1 MTNRLYTILK
11 DLVSIDLLKL
21 ILNIVMI
28 VKWIH
33 KILLHYIKIDDNFS
47 EIDID
52 IEFGSYL
59 TKEQNLSKNRNYK
72 NNKHYIF
79 YKVDLVGYQIG

>member
-1 MTNRLYTILK
+1 
-11 DLVSIDLLKL
+11 
-21 ILNIVMI
+21 MI
-28 VKWIH
+28 VKVIH

-72 NNKHYIF
+72 R
-79 YKVDLVGYQIG
+79 

>member
-1 MTNRLYTILK
+1 
-11 DLVSIDLLKL
+11 
-21 ILNIVMI
+21 MI

-72 NNKHYIF
+72 RYNNLHILQSRFSWLPKLA
-79 YKVDLVGYQIG
+79 KNNIGTPLKPKE